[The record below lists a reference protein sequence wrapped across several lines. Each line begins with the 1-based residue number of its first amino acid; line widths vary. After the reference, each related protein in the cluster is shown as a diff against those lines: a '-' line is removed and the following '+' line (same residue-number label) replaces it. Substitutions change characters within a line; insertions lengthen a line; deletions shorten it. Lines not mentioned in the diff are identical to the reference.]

1 MQSDHAGHLAAS
13 FSQLLQSIANT
24 NKLLS
29 FTFSIS
35 TSMCYSLHL
44 CYSVLVIGNTDCSCA
59 AQALGQPPLTFHRE
73 VVSLCLNPDLLNN
86 PKAHAFFAPDAVKR
100 AQQYAASMAGGMGA
114 YTNSQGLQLVREE
127 IADFITARDGHPA
140 HSDKI
145 FLTNGA
151 SDGVKLIMQCI
162 LRQDNC
168 RDGLLTP
175 IPQYPLYS
183 AALTLIGGILV
194 PYHLNEKEGWGV
206 SLDDL
211 KSSLAKARK
220 EGVCVRGICVIN
232 PGNPTGSLLTEQEIK
247 DIIKLVS
254 STVCLSKC

>member
-1 MQSDHAGHLAAS
+1 
-13 FSQLLQSIANT
+13 
-24 NKLLS
+24 
-29 FTFSIS
+29 
-35 TSMCYSLHL
+35 
-44 CYSVLVIGNTDCSCA
+44 
-59 AQALGQPPLTFHRE
+59 
-73 VVSLCLNPDLLNN
+73 VSLCLNPDLLNN

-100 AQQYAASMAGGMGA
+100 AQQYAASMKGGMGA

-127 IADFITARDGHPA
+127 IAGFITARDGHPA

-151 SDGVKLIMQCI
+151 SDGVKLIMQCV
-162 LRQDNC
+162 LRQNC
-168 RDGLLTP
+168 NDGLLTP

-183 AALTLIGGILV
+183 AALTLIGGTLV
-194 PYHLNEKEGWGV
+194 PYHLNEKQQWGV

-247 DIIKLVS
+247 DIIKLVRS
-254 STVCLSKC
+254 SVFYWT